1 MFSNNSK
8 ISIRQVYRLF
18 LFDFLGL
25 GSLAL
30 PTILSRIV
38 GSLGW
43 ICIIAGCLL
52 GLVFLALIAYAQ
64 SKNTDKCKKAKRV
77 IDIVVAVQSI
87 FACAFCTKVFVD
99 LVRYSLIPDEKYWLV
114 LVVILLVSL
123 YAIKGGLESRAR
135 VYEVLFWFVI
145 IPLVIMLA
153 GAVPN
158 MRWERLAPVET
169 GSAGSLS
176 QIAAVLKGSYIVFAT
191 FMSLIYV
198 LFLKESVEKTK
209 QKYFYRAVVKALV
222 QNGIILLAVYL
233 ILLGNFGA
241 KSLQSM
247 RFPVVTLM
255 STVQIKGSFFKR
267 TDALMMGVWFFTM
280 FAIVNI
286 NLFYACRLLYQ
297 GICQTDE
304 AGQKNTEE
312 NQTRKSEIDGSG
324 QNKVCIQNI
333 HELIGRIDKKQ
344 IVNICV
350 VLTVFVISLIFN
362 GQEEIMNKYLTAFLY
377 IIVPVLV
384 LIPVMLILVGCN
396 ANELE
401 NRCFPMLAAVDY
413 DEDEGKVEFFYTFP
427 KSGLNSDNAQE
438 TANVAIMPV
447 YDTDFGSARQTYE
460 NDLSLDADTN
470 HLKVIILGKNFLERD
485 DDYDLMIETL
495 RQEETFPRNTYVT
508 AVDDTD
514 YYFDLNDSMN
524 NDIGSY
530 IETLLEKK
538 QREEGLELVTIGD
551 LMDEDTDAK
560 ENVPVLNMGEIPGN
574 N

>member
-30 PTILSRIV
+30 PTILSRMV

-52 GLVFLALIAYAQ
+52 GLILLALIAYAQ
-64 SKNTDKCKKAKRV
+64 SKDTDKYKNVKRV
-77 IDIVVAVQSI
+77 INIITAIQGI

-114 LVVILLVSL
+114 LVVILAVSS

-135 VYEVLFWFVI
+135 VYEVLFWFII
-145 IPLVIMLA
+145 IPLVVMLA

-158 MRWERLAPVET
+158 MRLDRIWDVEI
-169 GSAGSLS
+169 GASDILS
-176 QIAAVLKGSYIVFAT
+176 QICAVMKGSYIVFAS
-191 FMSLIYV
+191 FMTLIYV
-198 LFLKESVEKTK
+198 LFLKESVEKTQ
-209 QKYFYRAVVKALV
+209 QKYFYGAAAKALI

-241 KSLQSM
+241 KSLQGM

-286 NLFYACRLLYQ
+286 NLFYACQLLYQ
-297 GICQTDE
+297 GIFQTDE
-304 AGQKNTEE
+304 VGHKENQNCKAEE
-312 NQTRKSEIDGSG
+312 NESLQNEIWT
-324 QNKVCIQNI
+324 QNPHWMAEK
-333 HELIGRIDKKQ
+333 IDKKR

-350 VLTVFVISLIFN
+350 MLTVFVISLIFN
-362 GQEEIMNKYLTAFLY
+362 GQEGIMNKYLTVFLHV
-377 IIVPVLV
+377 IVPVLV

-413 DEDEGKVEFFYTFP
+413 DEEAGMVEFFYTFP

-460 NDLSLDADTN
+460 NDLSLDADIN
-470 HLKVIILGKNFLERD
+470 HLKVIILGKSFLERE

-495 RQEETFPRNTYVT
+495 RQEETFPRNTYVA
-508 AVDDTD
+508 AVDDINH
-514 YYFDLNDSMN
+514 YFELNDSMN

-551 LMDEDTDAK
+551 LMDDDTDAK

>member
-30 PTILSRIV
+30 PTILSRMV
-38 GSLGW
+38 GPLGW
-43 ICIIAGCLL
+43 ICIIIGCLF
-52 GLVFLALIAYAQ
+52 GLIFLALIAYAQ
-64 SKNTDKCKKAKRV
+64 SKNTDKCITIKRV
-77 IDIVVAVQSI
+77 INIVVAVQSV

-114 LVVILLVSL
+114 LAVILAVSL

-158 MRWERLAPVET
+158 MRWERLAAAT
-169 GSAGSLS
+169 AGDGVSIS
-176 QIAAVLKGSYIVFAT
+176 RIVAVLKGSYIVFST
-191 FMSLIYV
+191 FMTLIYV

-209 QKYFYRAVVKALV
+209 QKYFYRAVAKALV

-241 KSLQSM
+241 ESLKSM

-286 NLFYACRLLYQ
+286 NLFYACRLLYE
-297 GICQTDE
+297 GICKPDE
-304 AGQKNTEE
+304 AGQKDTEK
-312 NQTRKSEIDGSG
+312 N
-324 QNKVCIQNI
+324 
-333 HELIGRIDKKQ
+333 Q

-350 VLTVFVISLIFN
+350 VLTVFVVSLIFN
-362 GQEEIMNKYLTAFLY
+362 GQEEIMNKYLTVFLHA
-377 IIVPVLV
+377 IVPALV
-384 LIPVMLILVGCN
+384 LIPVLLILVGCN

-413 DEDEGKVEFFYTFP
+413 DEEAGKVEFFYTFP

-470 HLKVIILGKNFLERD
+470 HLKVIIFGKSFLERE

-495 RQEETFPRNTYVT
+495 RQEETFPRNTYVA
-508 AVDDTD
+508 AVDDTNH
-514 YYFDLNDSMN
+514 YFELNDSMN

-538 QREEGLELVTIGD
+538 QREEGLEPVTIGD
-551 LMDEDTDAK
+551 LMDEDRDAK

>member
-30 PTILSRIV
+30 PTILSRMV
-38 GSLGW
+38 GRLGW
-43 ICIIAGCLL
+43 ICIIIGCLF
-52 GLVFLALIAYAQ
+52 GLIFLALIAYAQ
-64 SKNTDKCKKAKRV
+64 SKNTDNCIKLKRV
-77 IDIVVAVQSI
+77 INIVVAVQSV

-114 LVVILLVSL
+114 LAVILAVSL

-158 MRWERLAPVET
+158 MRWERLAFVET
-169 GSAGSLS
+169 GAVGSIS
-176 QIAAVLKGSYIVFAT
+176 QIVAVLKGSYIVFST
-191 FMSLIYV
+191 LMTLIYV

-209 QKYFYRAVVKALV
+209 QKYFYRAVAKALV

-241 KSLQSM
+241 ESLQSM

-286 NLFYACRLLYQ
+286 NLFYACRLMYQ
-297 GICQTDE
+297 GIL
-304 AGQKNTEE
+304 GKIN
-312 NQTRKSEIDGSG
+312 
-324 QNKVCIQNI
+324 
-333 HELIGRIDKKQ
+333 KKQ
-344 IVNICV
+344 IVNMCV
-350 VLTVFVISLIFN
+350 VLAVFAISLIFN
-362 GQEEIMNKYLTAFLY
+362 GQEEIMNKYLTVFLHV
-377 IIVPVLV
+377 IVPVLV
-384 LIPVMLILVGCN
+384 LIPVTLILVGCN

-413 DEDEGKVEFFYTFP
+413 DEEAGKVEFFYTFP

-470 HLKVIILGKNFLERD
+470 HLKVIILGKSFLERE

-495 RQEETFPRNTYVT
+495 RQEETFPRNTYVV
-508 AVDDTD
+508 AVDDTNH
-514 YYFDLNDSMN
+514 YFELNDSMN

-538 QREEGLELVTIGD
+538 QREEGLEPVTIGD

>member
-30 PTILSRIV
+30 PTILSRMV

-52 GLVFLALIAYAQ
+52 GLILLALIAYAQ
-64 SKNTDKCKKAKRV
+64 SKDTEKYKNVKRV
-77 IDIVVAVQSI
+77 INIITAIQGI

-114 LVVILLVSL
+114 LVVILAVSS

-145 IPLVIMLA
+145 IPLVVMLA

-158 MRWERLAPVET
+158 MRLDRIWDVEI
-169 GSAGSLS
+169 GASDILS
-176 QIAAVLKGSYIVFAT
+176 QICAVMKGSYIVFAS
-191 FMSLIYV
+191 FMTLIYV
-198 LFLKESVEKTK
+198 LFLKESVEKTQ
-209 QKYFYRAVVKALV
+209 QKYFYGAAAKALI

-241 KSLQSM
+241 KSLQGM

-286 NLFYACRLLYQ
+286 NLFYACQLLYQ
-297 GICQTDE
+297 GIFQTDE
-304 AGQKNTEE
+304 VGHKENQNCKAEE
-312 NQTRKSEIDGSG
+312 NESLQNEIWTRNPHWMVEK
-324 QNKVCIQNI
+324 
-333 HELIGRIDKKQ
+333 IDKKR

-350 VLTVFVISLIFN
+350 MLTVFVISLIFN
-362 GQEEIMNKYLTAFLY
+362 GQEEIMNKYLTVFLHV
-377 IIVPVLV
+377 IVPVLV

-413 DEDEGKVEFFYTFP
+413 DEEAGRVEFFYTFP

-438 TANVAIMPV
+438 IANVAIMPV

-460 NDLSLDADTN
+460 NDLSLDADIN
-470 HLKVIILGKNFLERD
+470 HLKVIILGKSFLERE

-495 RQEETFPRNTYVT
+495 RQEETFPRNTYVA
-508 AVDDTD
+508 AVDDINH
-514 YYFDLNDSMN
+514 YFELNDSMN

-551 LMDEDTDAK
+551 LMDDDTDAK

>member
-30 PTILSRIV
+30 PTILSRMV

-43 ICIIAGCLL
+43 ICIITGCLL
-52 GLVFLALIAYAQ
+52 GLILLALIAYAQ
-64 SKNTDKCKKAKRV
+64 SKDTDKYKNVKRV
-77 IDIVVAVQSI
+77 INIITAIQGI

-114 LVVILLVSL
+114 LVVILAVSS

-145 IPLVIMLA
+145 IPLVVMLA

-158 MRWERLAPVET
+158 MRLDRIWDVEI
-169 GSAGSLS
+169 GASDILS
-176 QIAAVLKGSYIVFAT
+176 QICAVMKGSYIVFAS
-191 FMSLIYV
+191 FMTLIYV
-198 LFLKESVEKTK
+198 LFLKESVEKTQ
-209 QKYFYRAVVKALV
+209 QKYFYGAAAKALI

-247 RFPVVTLM
+247 RFSVVTLM

-286 NLFYACRLLYQ
+286 NLFYACQLLYQ
-297 GICQTDE
+297 GIFQTDE
-304 AGQKNTEE
+304 VGHKENQNCKAEE
-312 NQTRKSEIDGSG
+312 NESLQNEIWT
-324 QNKVCIQNI
+324 QNPHWMAEK
-333 HELIGRIDKKQ
+333 IDKKR

-350 VLTVFVISLIFN
+350 MLTVFVISLIFN
-362 GQEEIMNKYLTAFLY
+362 GQEEIMNKYLTVFLHV
-377 IIVPVLV
+377 IVPVLV

-413 DEDEGKVEFFYTFP
+413 DEEAGMVEFFYTFP

-460 NDLSLDADTN
+460 NDLSLDADIN
-470 HLKVIILGKNFLERD
+470 HLKVIILGKSFLERE

-495 RQEETFPRNTYVT
+495 RQEETFPRNTYVA
-508 AVDDTD
+508 AVDDVNH
-514 YYFDLNDSMN
+514 YFELNDSMN

-551 LMDEDTDAK
+551 LMDEDRDAK

>member
-30 PTILSRIV
+30 PTILSKMV

-52 GLVFLALIAYAQ
+52 GLILLALIAYAQ
-64 SKNTDKCKKAKRV
+64 SKDTDKYKNVKRV
-77 IDIVVAVQSI
+77 INIITAIQGI

-114 LVVILLVSL
+114 LVVILAVSS

-145 IPLVIMLA
+145 IPLVVMLA

-158 MRWERLAPVET
+158 MRLDRIWDVEI
-169 GSAGSLS
+169 GASDILS
-176 QIAAVLKGSYIVFAT
+176 QICVVMKGSYIVFAS
-191 FMSLIYV
+191 FMTLIYV
-198 LFLKESVEKTK
+198 LFLKESVEKTQ
-209 QKYFYRAVVKALV
+209 QKYFYGAAAKALI

-241 KSLQSM
+241 KSLQGM

-286 NLFYACRLLYQ
+286 NLFYACQLLYQ
-297 GICQTDE
+297 GIFQTDE
-304 AGQKNTEE
+304 VGHKENQNCKAEE
-312 NQTRKSEIDGSG
+312 NESLQNEIWTRNPHWMAEK
-324 QNKVCIQNI
+324 
-333 HELIGRIDKKQ
+333 IDKKR
-344 IVNICV
+344 IINICV
-350 VLTVFVISLIFN
+350 VLAVFTISLIFN
-362 GQEEIMNKYLTAFLY
+362 GQEEIMNKYLTVFLHV
-377 IIVPVLV
+377 IVPVLV

-413 DEDEGKVEFFYTFP
+413 DEEAGMVEFFYTFP

-460 NDLSLDADTN
+460 NDLSLDADIN
-470 HLKVIILGKNFLERD
+470 HLKVIILGKSFLERE

-495 RQEETFPRNTYVT
+495 RQEETFPRNTYVA
-508 AVDDTD
+508 AVDDVNH
-514 YYFDLNDSMN
+514 YFELNDSMN

-551 LMDEDTDAK
+551 LMDDDTDAK
-560 ENVPVLNMGEIPGN
+560 ENVPVLNMGEIPGDN
-574 N
+574 

>member
-30 PTILSRIV
+30 PTILSRMV

-52 GLVFLALIAYAQ
+52 GLILLALIAYAQ
-64 SKNTDKCKKAKRV
+64 SKDTDKYKNVKRV
-77 IDIVVAVQSI
+77 INIITAIQGI

-114 LVVILLVSL
+114 LVVILAVSS

-145 IPLVIMLA
+145 IPLVVMLA

-158 MRWERLAPVET
+158 MRLDRIWDVEI
-169 GSAGSLS
+169 GASDILS
-176 QIAAVLKGSYIVFAT
+176 QICAVMKGSYIVFAS
-191 FMSLIYV
+191 FMTLIYV
-198 LFLKESVEKTK
+198 LFLKESVEKTQ
-209 QKYFYRAVVKALV
+209 QKYFYGAAAKALI

-241 KSLQSM
+241 KSLQGM

-280 FAIVNI
+280 FALVNI

-297 GICQTDE
+297 GIFQTDE
-304 AGQKNTEE
+304 VGHKENQNCKAEE
-312 NQTRKSEIDGSG
+312 NESFQNEIWT
-324 QNKVCIQNI
+324 QNPHWMAEK
-333 HELIGRIDKKQ
+333 IDKKR

-350 VLTVFVISLIFN
+350 MLTVFVISLIFN
-362 GQEEIMNKYLTAFLY
+362 GQEGIMNKYLTVFLHV
-377 IIVPVLV
+377 IVPVLV

-413 DEDEGKVEFFYTFP
+413 DEEAGRVEFFYTFP

-460 NDLSLDADTN
+460 NDLSLDADIN
-470 HLKVIILGKNFLERD
+470 HLKVIILGKGFLERE

-495 RQEETFPRNTYVT
+495 RQEETFPRNTYVA
-508 AVDDTD
+508 AVDDINH
-514 YYFDLNDSMN
+514 YFELNDSMN

-551 LMDEDTDAK
+551 LMDEDRDAK
-560 ENVPVLNMGEIPGN
+560 ENVPVLNMGEIPGDN
-574 N
+574 

>member
-30 PTILSRIV
+30 PTILSRMV

-52 GLVFLALIAYAQ
+52 GLILLALIAYAQ
-64 SKNTDKCKKAKRV
+64 SKDTDKYKNVKRV
-77 IDIVVAVQSI
+77 INIITAIQGI

-114 LVVILLVSL
+114 LVVILAVSS
-123 YAIKGGLESRAR
+123 YAIKGGQESRAR

-145 IPLVIMLA
+145 IPLVVMLA

-158 MRWERLAPVET
+158 MRLDRIWDVEI
-169 GSAGSLS
+169 GASDILS
-176 QIAAVLKGSYIVFAT
+176 QICAVMKGSYIVFAS
-191 FMSLIYV
+191 FMTLIYV
-198 LFLKESVEKTK
+198 LFLKESVEKTQ
-209 QKYFYRAVVKALV
+209 QKYFYGAAAKALI

-241 KSLQSM
+241 KSLQGM

-286 NLFYACRLLYQ
+286 NLFYACRLLHQ
-297 GICQTDE
+297 GIFQTDE
-304 AGQKNTEE
+304 VGHKENQNCKAEE
-312 NQTRKSEIDGSG
+312 NESLQNEIWT
-324 QNKVCIQNI
+324 QNPHWMAEK
-333 HELIGRIDKKQ
+333 IDKKR

-350 VLTVFVISLIFN
+350 MLTVFVISLIFN
-362 GQEEIMNKYLTAFLY
+362 GQEGIMNKYLTVFLHV
-377 IIVPVLV
+377 IVPVLV

-413 DEDEGKVEFFYTFP
+413 DEEAGMVEFFYTFP

-460 NDLSLDADTN
+460 NDLSLDADIN
-470 HLKVIILGKNFLERD
+470 HLKVIILGKSFLERE

-495 RQEETFPRNTYVT
+495 RQEETFPRNTYVA
-508 AVDDTD
+508 AVDDVNH
-514 YYFDLNDSMN
+514 YYELNDSMN

-551 LMDEDTDAK
+551 LMDDDTDAK
-560 ENVPVLNMGEIPGN
+560 ENVPVLNMGEIPGDN
-574 N
+574 

>member
-30 PTILSRIV
+30 PTILSRMV

-52 GLVFLALIAYAQ
+52 GLILLALIAYAQ
-64 SKNTDKCKKAKRV
+64 SKDTDKYKNVKRV
-77 IDIVVAVQSI
+77 INIITAIQGI

-114 LVVILLVSL
+114 LVVILAVSS

-145 IPLVIMLA
+145 IPLVVMLA

-158 MRWERLAPVET
+158 MRLDRIWDVEIVA
-169 GSAGSLS
+169 SDILS
-176 QIAAVLKGSYIVFAT
+176 QICAVMKGSYIVFAS
-191 FMSLIYV
+191 FMTLIYV
-198 LFLKESVEKTK
+198 LFLKESVEKTQ
-209 QKYFYRAVVKALV
+209 QKYFYGATAKALI

-241 KSLQSM
+241 KSLQGM

-286 NLFYACRLLYQ
+286 NLFYACQLLYQ
-297 GICQTDE
+297 GIFQTDE
-304 AGQKNTEE
+304 VGHKENQNCKAEE
-312 NQTRKSEIDGSG
+312 NESLQNEIWT
-324 QNKVCIQNI
+324 QNPHWMAEK
-333 HELIGRIDKKQ
+333 IDKKR

-350 VLTVFVISLIFN
+350 VLAVFAISLIFN
-362 GQEEIMNKYLTAFLY
+362 GQEGIMNKYLTVFLHV
-377 IIVPVLV
+377 IVPVLV

-413 DEDEGKVEFFYTFP
+413 DEEAGRVEFFYTFP

-460 NDLSLDADTN
+460 NDLSLDADIN
-470 HLKVIILGKNFLERD
+470 HLKVIILGKSFLERE

-495 RQEETFPRNTYVT
+495 RQEETFPRNTYVA
-508 AVDDTD
+508 AVDDVNH
-514 YYFDLNDSMN
+514 YFELNDSMN

-551 LMDEDTDAK
+551 LMDDDTDAK

>member
-30 PTILSRIV
+30 PTILSRMV
-38 GSLGW
+38 GSQGW

-52 GLVFLALIAYAQ
+52 GLAFLALIAYAQ
-64 SKNTDKCKKAKRV
+64 SKNTDKCQKVKRV
-77 IDIVVAVQSI
+77 INIVVAVQGI
-87 FACAFCTKVFVD
+87 LACAFCTKVFVD

-114 LVVILLVSL
+114 LVVILVISL

-145 IPLVIMLA
+145 IPLVVMLA

-158 MRWERLAPVET
+158 MRWERLALAEAGT
-169 GSAGSLS
+169 AGSLS
-176 QIAAVLKGSYIVFAT
+176 QIVAVLKGSYIVFST
-191 FMSLIYV
+191 FMTLIYV
-198 LFLKESVEKTK
+198 LFLKGSVEKSR
-209 QKYFYRAVVKALV
+209 QKYFYRAVAKALI

-241 KSLQSM
+241 KSLQGM

-280 FAIVNI
+280 FALVNI
-286 NLFYACRLLYQ
+286 NLFYASRLLYQ
-297 GICQTDE
+297 GIC
-304 AGQKNTEE
+304 K
-312 NQTRKSEIDGSG
+312 G
-324 QNKVCIQNI
+324 QNKACIQNI
-333 HELIGRIDKKQ
+333 HELIGKIDKKQ

-350 VLTVFVISLIFN
+350 VLAVFAISLIFN
-362 GQEEIMNKYLTAFLY
+362 GQEEIMNKYLSIFLHL
-377 IIVPVLV
+377 IVPVLV

-470 HLKVIILGKNFLERD
+470 HLKVIILGQSFLERE

-495 RQEETFPRNTYVT
+495 RQEETFPRNTYVV

-514 YYFDLNDSMN
+514 YYFELNDSMN

>member
-30 PTILSRIV
+30 PTILSRMV

-52 GLVFLALIAYAQ
+52 GLILLALIAYAQ
-64 SKNTDKCKKAKRV
+64 SKDTDKYKNVKRV
-77 IDIVVAVQSI
+77 INIITAIQGI

-114 LVVILLVSL
+114 LVVILAVSS

-145 IPLVIMLA
+145 IPLVVMLA

-158 MRWERLAPVET
+158 MRLDRIWDVEI
-169 GSAGSLS
+169 GASDILS
-176 QIAAVLKGSYIVFAT
+176 QICAVMKGSYIVFAS
-191 FMSLIYV
+191 FMTLIYV
-198 LFLKESVEKTK
+198 LFLKESVEKTQ
-209 QKYFYRAVVKALV
+209 QKYFYGAAAKALI

-241 KSLQSM
+241 KSLQGM

-286 NLFYACRLLYQ
+286 NLFYACRLLHQ
-297 GICQTDE
+297 GIFQTDE
-304 AGQKNTEE
+304 VGHKENQNCKAEE
-312 NQTRKSEIDGSG
+312 NESLQNEIWT
-324 QNKVCIQNI
+324 QNPHWMAEK
-333 HELIGRIDKKQ
+333 IDKKR

-350 VLTVFVISLIFN
+350 MLTVFVISLIFN
-362 GQEEIMNKYLTAFLY
+362 GQEGIMNKYLTVFLHV
-377 IIVPVLV
+377 IVPVLV
-384 LIPVMLILVGCN
+384 IIPVMLILVGCN

-413 DEDEGKVEFFYTFP
+413 DEEAGMVEFFYTFP

-447 YDTDFGSARQTYE
+447 YDTDFGSARQTYG
-460 NDLSLDADTN
+460 NDLSLDADIN
-470 HLKVIILGKNFLERD
+470 HLKVIILGKSFLERE

-495 RQEETFPRNTYVT
+495 RQEETFPRNTYVA
-508 AVDDTD
+508 AVDDVNH
-514 YYFDLNDSMN
+514 YFELNDSMN

-551 LMDEDTDAK
+551 LMDDDTDAK
-560 ENVPVLNMGEIPGN
+560 ENVPVLNMGEIPGDN
-574 N
+574 

>member
-1 MFSNNSK
+1 MFSNNGK
-8 ISIRQVYRLF
+8 ISIRQLYRLF

-30 PTILSRIV
+30 PTILSRMV

-43 ICIIAGCLL
+43 VCIAAGCLF
-52 GLVFLALIAYAQ
+52 GLIFLALIEYAQ
-64 SKNTDKCKKAKRV
+64 LKNTDKCKTLKRG
-77 IDIVVAVQSI
+77 INIVTAVQSV

-114 LVVILLVSL
+114 LVVILAVSL

-135 VYEVLFWFVI
+135 VYEVLFWLVI
-145 IPLVIMLA
+145 IPLLIMLA

-158 MRWERLAPVET
+158 MKWERIVVAEAYDGVSISRIPD
-169 GSAGSLS
+169 
-176 QIAAVLKGSYIVFAT
+176 ILKGSYIVFST
-191 FMSLIYV
+191 FMTLIYV
-198 LFLKESVEKTK
+198 LFLKENVEKSRK
-209 QKYFYRAVVKALV
+209 KYFYRAVAKALV

-241 KSLQSM
+241 KSLQGM
-247 RFPVVTLM
+247 RFPVITLM
-255 STVQIKGSFFKR
+255 STVQIKGTFFKR

-286 NLFYACRLLYQ
+286 NLFYACRLMYQ
-297 GICQTDE
+297 GICRTDE
-304 AGQKNTEE
+304 VKRKV
-312 NQTRKSEIDGSG
+312 NQSSEYRADGSG
-324 QNKVCIQNI
+324 QDKTCIQKTRGI
-333 HELIGRIDKKQ
+333 IRRINKKQ
-344 IVNICV
+344 IINICV
-350 VLTVFVISLIFN
+350 VLAVFAISLIFN
-362 GQEEIMNKYLTAFLY
+362 GQEEIMNKYLTVFLHV
-377 IIVPVLV
+377 IVPVLV

-413 DEDEGKVEFFYTFP
+413 DEEAGMVEFFYTFP

-460 NDLSLDADTN
+460 NDLSLDADIN
-470 HLKVIILGKNFLERD
+470 HLKVIILGKSFLERE

-495 RQEETFPRNTYVT
+495 RQEETFPRNTYVA
-508 AVDDTD
+508 AVDDINH
-514 YYFDLNDSMN
+514 YFELNDSMN

-551 LMDEDTDAK
+551 LMDDDTDAK
-560 ENVPVLNMGEIPGN
+560 ENVPVLNMGEIPGDN
-574 N
+574 

>member
-30 PTILSRIV
+30 PTILSRMV

-52 GLVFLALIAYAQ
+52 GLILLALIAYAQ
-64 SKNTDKCKKAKRV
+64 SKDTDKYKNVKRV
-77 IDIVVAVQSI
+77 INIITAIQGI

-114 LVVILLVSL
+114 LVVILAVSS

-145 IPLVIMLA
+145 IPLVVMLA

-158 MRWERLAPVET
+158 MRLDRIWDVEI
-169 GSAGSLS
+169 GASDILS
-176 QIAAVLKGSYIVFAT
+176 QICAVMKGSYIVFAS
-191 FMSLIYV
+191 FMTLIYV
-198 LFLKESVEKTK
+198 LFLKESVEKTQ
-209 QKYFYRAVVKALV
+209 QKYFYGAAAKALI

-241 KSLQSM
+241 KSLQGM

-286 NLFYACRLLYQ
+286 NLFYACQLLYQ
-297 GICQTDE
+297 GIFQTDE
-304 AGQKNTEE
+304 VGHKENQNCKAEE
-312 NQTRKSEIDGSG
+312 NESLQNEIWT
-324 QNKVCIQNI
+324 QNPHWMAEK
-333 HELIGRIDKKQ
+333 IDKKR
-344 IVNICV
+344 IINICV
-350 VLTVFVISLIFN
+350 VLAVFTISLIFN
-362 GQEEIMNKYLTAFLY
+362 GQEEIMNKYLTVFLHV
-377 IIVPVLV
+377 IVPVLV

-413 DEDEGKVEFFYTFP
+413 DEEAGRVEFFYTFP

-460 NDLSLDADTN
+460 DDLSLDADIN
-470 HLKVIILGKNFLERD
+470 HLKVIILGKSFLERE

-495 RQEETFPRNTYVT
+495 RQEETFPRNTYVA
-508 AVDDTD
+508 AVDDINR
-514 YYFDLNDSMN
+514 YFELNDSMN

-538 QREEGLELVTIGD
+538 QREEGLELVTVGD
-551 LMDEDTDAK
+551 LMDDDTDAK
-560 ENVPVLNMGEIPGN
+560 ENVPVLNMGEIPGDN
-574 N
+574 

>member
-30 PTILSRIV
+30 PTILSRMV

-52 GLVFLALIAYAQ
+52 GLILLALIAYAQ
-64 SKNTDKCKKAKRV
+64 SKDTDKYKNVKRV
-77 IDIVVAVQSI
+77 INIITAIQGI

-114 LVVILLVSL
+114 LVVILAVSS

-145 IPLVIMLA
+145 IPLVVMLA

-158 MRWERLAPVET
+158 MRLDRIWDVEIVA
-169 GSAGSLS
+169 SDILS
-176 QIAAVLKGSYIVFAT
+176 QICAVMKGSYIVFAS
-191 FMSLIYV
+191 FMTLIYV
-198 LFLKESVEKTK
+198 LFLKESVEKTQ
-209 QKYFYRAVVKALV
+209 QKYFYGATAKALI

-241 KSLQSM
+241 KSLQGM

-286 NLFYACRLLYQ
+286 NLFYACQLLYQ
-297 GICQTDE
+297 GIFQTDE
-304 AGQKNTEE
+304 VGHKENQNCKAEE
-312 NQTRKSEIDGSG
+312 NESLQNEIWT
-324 QNKVCIQNI
+324 QNPHWMAEK
-333 HELIGRIDKKQ
+333 IDKKR

-350 VLTVFVISLIFN
+350 MLTVFVISLIFN
-362 GQEEIMNKYLTAFLY
+362 GQEEIMNKYLTVFLHV
-377 IIVPVLV
+377 IVPVLV

-413 DEDEGKVEFFYTFP
+413 DEEAGRVEFFYTFP

-460 NDLSLDADTN
+460 NDLSLDADIN
-470 HLKVIILGKNFLERD
+470 HLKVIILGKSFLERE

-495 RQEETFPRNTYVT
+495 RQEETFPRNTYVA
-508 AVDDTD
+508 AVDDVNH
-514 YYFDLNDSMN
+514 YFELNDSMN

-551 LMDEDTDAK
+551 LMDDDTDAK

>member
-30 PTILSRIV
+30 PTILSRMV

-64 SKNTDKCKKAKRV
+64 SKNTDKCKNAKRV
-77 IDIVVAVQSI
+77 INIVVAVQSV
-87 FACAFCTKVFVD
+87 FACAFCSKVFVD

-114 LVVILLVSL
+114 LVVILAVSL

-158 MRWERLAPVET
+158 MRWERLALVET
-169 GSAGSLS
+169 GKADSIS

-191 FMSLIYV
+191 FMTLIYV

-209 QKYFYRAVVKALV
+209 QKYFYRAVAKALV

-297 GICQTDE
+297 GICKPDE
-304 AGQKNTEE
+304 LKHQV
-312 NQTRKSEIDGSG
+312 NQSSEYELDRST
-324 QNKVCIQNI
+324 QNETWLQNPHGI
-333 HELIGRIDKKQ
+333 IGKINKKQ

-350 VLTVFVISLIFN
+350 VFAVFAISLIFN
-362 GQEEIMNKYLTAFLY
+362 GQEEIMNKYLTVFLHV
-377 IIVPVLV
+377 IVPVLV
-384 LIPVMLILVGCN
+384 LIPIMLILVGCN

-413 DEDEGKVEFFYTFP
+413 DIDAGKVEFFYTFP

-438 TANVAIMPV
+438 TANVAIMPA

-470 HLKVIILGKNFLERD
+470 HLKVIILGKSFLKRD
-485 DDYDLMIETL
+485 DDYELMIETL
-495 RQEETFPRNTYVT
+495 KQEETFPRNTYVV
-508 AVDDTD
+508 AVDDTNH
-514 YYFDLNDSMN
+514 YFELNDSMN

-560 ENVPVLNMGEIPGN
+560 ENVPVLNIGEIPGN

>member
-30 PTILSRIV
+30 PTILSRMV

-52 GLVFLALIAYAQ
+52 GLILLALIAYAQ
-64 SKNTDKCKKAKRV
+64 SKDTDKYKNVKRV
-77 IDIVVAVQSI
+77 INIITAIQGI

-114 LVVILLVSL
+114 LVVILAVSS

-145 IPLVIMLA
+145 IPLVVMLA

-158 MRWERLAPVET
+158 MRLDRIWDVEI
-169 GSAGSLS
+169 GASDILS
-176 QIAAVLKGSYIVFAT
+176 QICAVMKGSYIVFAS
-191 FMSLIYV
+191 FMTLIYV
-198 LFLKESVEKTK
+198 LFLKESVEKTQ
-209 QKYFYRAVVKALV
+209 QKYFYGAAAKALI

-241 KSLQSM
+241 KSLQGM

-286 NLFYACRLLYQ
+286 NLFYACQLLYQ
-297 GICQTDE
+297 GIFQTDE
-304 AGQKNTEE
+304 VGHKENQNCKAEE
-312 NQTRKSEIDGSG
+312 NESLQNEIWT
-324 QNKVCIQNI
+324 QNPHWMVEK
-333 HELIGRIDKKQ
+333 IDKKR

-350 VLTVFVISLIFN
+350 MLTVFVISLIFN
-362 GQEEIMNKYLTAFLY
+362 GQEEIMNKYLTVFLHV
-377 IIVPVLV
+377 IVPVLV

-413 DEDEGKVEFFYTFP
+413 DEEAGRVEFFYTFP

-470 HLKVIILGKNFLERD
+470 HLKVIILGKRFLARE
-485 DDYDLMIETL
+485 DDYDLMIETF
-495 RQEETFPRNTYVT
+495 RQEETFPRNTYVA

-514 YYFDLNDSMN
+514 YYFELNDSMN

-551 LMDEDTDAK
+551 LMDEDRDAK

>member
-30 PTILSRIV
+30 PTILSRMV

-52 GLVFLALIAYAQ
+52 GLILLALIAYAQ
-64 SKNTDKCKKAKRV
+64 SKDTDKYKNVKRV
-77 IDIVVAVQSI
+77 INIITAIQGI

-114 LVVILLVSL
+114 LVVILAVSS

-145 IPLVIMLA
+145 IPLVVMLA

-158 MRWERLAPVET
+158 MRLDRIWDVEI
-169 GSAGSLS
+169 GASDILS
-176 QIAAVLKGSYIVFAT
+176 QICAVMKGSYIVFAS
-191 FMSLIYV
+191 FMTLIYV
-198 LFLKESVEKTK
+198 LFLKESVEKTQ
-209 QKYFYRAVVKALV
+209 QKYFYGAAAKALI

-241 KSLQSM
+241 KSLQDM

-297 GICQTDE
+297 GIFQTDE
-304 AGQKNTEE
+304 VGHKENQNCKAEE
-312 NQTRKSEIDGSG
+312 NESLQNEIWT
-324 QNKVCIQNI
+324 QNPHWMAEK
-333 HELIGRIDKKQ
+333 IDKKR

-350 VLTVFVISLIFN
+350 MLTVFVISLIFN
-362 GQEEIMNKYLTAFLY
+362 GQEGIMNKYLTVFLHV
-377 IIVPVLV
+377 IVPVLV

-413 DEDEGKVEFFYTFP
+413 DEEAGRVEFFYTFP

-470 HLKVIILGKNFLERD
+470 HLKVIILGKRFLARE
-485 DDYDLMIETL
+485 DDYDLMIETF
-495 RQEETFPRNTYVT
+495 RQEETFPRNTYVA

-514 YYFDLNDSMN
+514 YYFELNDSMN

-538 QREEGLELVTIGD
+538 QREEELELVTIGD
-551 LMDEDTDAK
+551 LMDEDRDAK

>member
-30 PTILSRIV
+30 PTILSRMV

-52 GLVFLALIAYAQ
+52 GLILLALIAYAQ
-64 SKNTDKCKKAKRV
+64 SKDTDKYKNVKRV
-77 IDIVVAVQSI
+77 INIITAIQGI

-114 LVVILLVSL
+114 LVVILAVSS

-145 IPLVIMLA
+145 IPLVVMLA

-158 MRWERLAPVET
+158 MRLDRIWDVEI
-169 GSAGSLS
+169 GASDILS
-176 QIAAVLKGSYIVFAT
+176 QICAVMKGSYIVFAS
-191 FMSLIYV
+191 FMTLIYV
-198 LFLKESVEKTK
+198 LFLKESVEKTQ
-209 QKYFYRAVVKALV
+209 QKYFYGAAAKALI

-241 KSLQSM
+241 KSLQGM

-267 TDALMMGVWFFTM
+267 TDARMMGVWFFTM

-286 NLFYACRLLYQ
+286 NLFYACQLLYQ
-297 GICQTDE
+297 GIFQTDE
-304 AGQKNTEE
+304 VGHKENQNCKAEE
-312 NQTRKSEIDGSG
+312 NESLQNEIWT
-324 QNKVCIQNI
+324 QNPHWMAEK
-333 HELIGRIDKKQ
+333 IDKKR

-350 VLTVFVISLIFN
+350 MLTVFVISLIFN
-362 GQEEIMNKYLTAFLY
+362 GQEEIMNKYLTVFLHV
-377 IIVPVLV
+377 IVPVLV

-413 DEDEGKVEFFYTFP
+413 DGEAGMVEFFYTFP

-460 NDLSLDADTN
+460 NDLSLDADIN
-470 HLKVIILGKNFLERD
+470 HLKVIILGKSFLERE

-495 RQEETFPRNTYVT
+495 RQEETFPRNTYVA
-508 AVDDTD
+508 AVDDVNH
-514 YYFDLNDSMN
+514 YFELNDSMN

-551 LMDEDTDAK
+551 LMDDDTDAK
-560 ENVPVLNMGEIPGN
+560 ENVPVLNMGEIPGDN
-574 N
+574 

>member
-30 PTILSRIV
+30 PTILSRMV

-52 GLVFLALIAYAQ
+52 GLILLALIAYAQ
-64 SKNTDKCKKAKRV
+64 SKDTDKYKNVKRV
-77 IDIVVAVQSI
+77 INIITAIQGI

-114 LVVILLVSL
+114 LVVILAVSS

-145 IPLVIMLA
+145 IPLVVMLA

-158 MRWERLAPVET
+158 MRLDRIWDVEIVA
-169 GSAGSLS
+169 SDILS
-176 QIAAVLKGSYIVFAT
+176 QICAVMKGSYIVFAS
-191 FMSLIYV
+191 FMTLIYV
-198 LFLKESVEKTK
+198 LFLKESVEKTQ
-209 QKYFYRAVVKALV
+209 QKYFYGATAKALI

-241 KSLQSM
+241 KSLQGM

-286 NLFYACRLLYQ
+286 NLFYACQLLYQ
-297 GICQTDE
+297 GIFQTDE
-304 AGQKNTEE
+304 VGHKENQNCKAEE
-312 NQTRKSEIDGSG
+312 NESLQNEIWT
-324 QNKVCIQNI
+324 QNPHWMAEK
-333 HELIGRIDKKQ
+333 IDKKR

-350 VLTVFVISLIFN
+350 MLTVFVISLIFN
-362 GQEEIMNKYLTAFLY
+362 GQEEIMNKYLTVFLHV
-377 IIVPVLV
+377 IVPVLV

-413 DEDEGKVEFFYTFP
+413 DEEAGRVEFFYTFP

-460 NDLSLDADTN
+460 NDLSLDADIN
-470 HLKVIILGKNFLERD
+470 HLKVIILGKSFLERE

-495 RQEETFPRNTYVT
+495 RQEETFPRNTYVA
-508 AVDDTD
+508 AVDDVN
-514 YYFDLNDSMN
+514 YYFELNDSMN

-551 LMDEDTDAK
+551 LMDDDTDAK

>member
-30 PTILSRIV
+30 PTILSRMV

-52 GLVFLALIAYAQ
+52 GLILLALIAYAQ
-64 SKNTDKCKKAKRV
+64 SKDTDKYKNVKRV
-77 IDIVVAVQSI
+77 INIITAIQGI

-114 LVVILLVSL
+114 LVVILAVSS

-145 IPLVIMLA
+145 IPLVVMLA

-158 MRWERLAPVET
+158 MRLDRIWDVEI
-169 GSAGSLS
+169 GASDILS
-176 QIAAVLKGSYIVFAT
+176 QICAVMKGSYIVFAS
-191 FMSLIYV
+191 FMTLIYV
-198 LFLKESVEKTK
+198 LFLKESVEKTQ
-209 QKYFYRAVVKALV
+209 QKYFYGAAAKALI

-241 KSLQSM
+241 KSLQGM

-286 NLFYACRLLYQ
+286 NLFYACQLLYQ
-297 GICQTDE
+297 GIFQTDE
-304 AGQKNTEE
+304 VGHKENQNCKAEE
-312 NQTRKSEIDGSG
+312 NESLQNEIWT
-324 QNKVCIQNI
+324 QNPHWMVEK
-333 HELIGRIDKKQ
+333 IDKKR

-350 VLTVFVISLIFN
+350 MLTVFVISLIFN
-362 GQEEIMNKYLTAFLY
+362 GQEEIMNKYLTVFLHV
-377 IIVPVLV
+377 IVPVLV

-413 DEDEGKVEFFYTFP
+413 DEEAGRVEFFYTFP

-460 NDLSLDADTN
+460 NDLSLDADIN
-470 HLKVIILGKNFLERD
+470 HLKVIILGKSFLERE

-495 RQEETFPRNTYVT
+495 RQEETFPRNTYVA
-508 AVDDTD
+508 AVDDINR
-514 YYFDLNDSMN
+514 YFELNDSMN

-551 LMDEDTDAK
+551 LMDDDTDAK
-560 ENVPVLNMGEIPGN
+560 ENVPVLNMGEIPGDN
-574 N
+574 

>member
-30 PTILSRIV
+30 PTILSRMV

-52 GLVFLALIAYAQ
+52 GLILLALIAYAQ
-64 SKNTDKCKKAKRV
+64 SKDTDKYKNVKRV
-77 IDIVVAVQSI
+77 INIITAIQGI

-114 LVVILLVSL
+114 LVVILAVSS

-145 IPLVIMLA
+145 IPLVVMLA

-158 MRWERLAPVET
+158 MRLDRIWDVEI
-169 GSAGSLS
+169 GASDILS
-176 QIAAVLKGSYIVFAT
+176 QICAVMKGSYIVFAS
-191 FMSLIYV
+191 FMTLIYV
-198 LFLKESVEKTK
+198 LFLKESVEKTQ
-209 QKYFYRAVVKALV
+209 QKYFYGATAKALI

-241 KSLQSM
+241 KSLQGM

-286 NLFYACRLLYQ
+286 NLFYACQLLHQ
-297 GICQTDE
+297 GIFQTDE
-304 AGQKNTEE
+304 VGHKENQNCKAEE
-312 NQTRKSEIDGSG
+312 NEIWT
-324 QNKVCIQNI
+324 QNPHWMAEK
-333 HELIGRIDKKQ
+333 IDKKR
-344 IVNICV
+344 IINICV
-350 VLTVFVISLIFN
+350 MLTVFVISLIFN
-362 GQEEIMNKYLTAFLY
+362 GQEEIMNKYLTVFLHV
-377 IIVPVLV
+377 IVPVLV

-413 DEDEGKVEFFYTFP
+413 DEEAGRVEFFYTFP

-460 NDLSLDADTN
+460 NDLSLDADIN
-470 HLKVIILGKNFLERD
+470 HLKVIILGKSFLERE

-495 RQEETFPRNTYVT
+495 KQEETFPRNTYVA
-508 AVDDTD
+508 AVDDINH
-514 YYFDLNDSMN
+514 YFELNDSMN

-551 LMDEDTDAK
+551 LMDDDTDAK

>member
-30 PTILSRIV
+30 PTILSRMV

-52 GLVFLALIAYAQ
+52 GLILLALIAYAQ
-64 SKNTDKCKKAKRV
+64 SKDTDKYKNVKRV
-77 IDIVVAVQSI
+77 INIITAIQGI

-114 LVVILLVSL
+114 LVVILAVSS

-145 IPLVIMLA
+145 IPLVVMLA

-158 MRWERLAPVET
+158 MRLDRIWDVEI
-169 GSAGSLS
+169 GASDILS
-176 QIAAVLKGSYIVFAT
+176 QICAVMKGSYIVFAS
-191 FMSLIYV
+191 FMTLIYV
-198 LFLKESVEKTK
+198 LFLKESVEKTQ
-209 QKYFYRAVVKALV
+209 QKYFYGAAAKALI

-241 KSLQSM
+241 KSLQGM

-286 NLFYACRLLYQ
+286 NLFYACRLLHQ
-297 GICQTDE
+297 GIFQTDE
-304 AGQKNTEE
+304 VGHKENQNCKAEE
-312 NQTRKSEIDGSG
+312 NESLQNEIWT
-324 QNKVCIQNI
+324 QNPHWMAEK
-333 HELIGRIDKKQ
+333 IDKKR

-350 VLTVFVISLIFN
+350 MLTVFVISLIFN
-362 GQEEIMNKYLTAFLY
+362 GQEGIMNKYLTVFLHV
-377 IIVPVLV
+377 IVPVLV
-384 LIPVMLILVGCN
+384 IIPVMLILVGCN

-413 DEDEGKVEFFYTFP
+413 DEEAGMVEFFYTFP

-460 NDLSLDADTN
+460 NDLSLDADIN
-470 HLKVIILGKNFLERD
+470 HLKVIILGKSFLERE

-495 RQEETFPRNTYVT
+495 RQEETFPRNTYVA
-508 AVDDTD
+508 AVDDVNH
-514 YYFDLNDSMN
+514 YFELNDSMN

-551 LMDEDTDAK
+551 LMDDDTDAK
-560 ENVPVLNMGEIPGN
+560 ENVPVLNMGEIPGDN
-574 N
+574 

>member
-30 PTILSRIV
+30 PTILSRMV

-52 GLVFLALIAYAQ
+52 GLILLALIAYAQ
-64 SKNTDKCKKAKRV
+64 SKDTDKYKNVKLV
-77 IDIVVAVQSI
+77 INIITAIQGI

-114 LVVILLVSL
+114 LVVILAVSS

-145 IPLVIMLA
+145 IPLVVMLA

-158 MRWERLAPVET
+158 MRLDRIWDVEI
-169 GSAGSLS
+169 GASDILS
-176 QIAAVLKGSYIVFAT
+176 QICAVMKGSYIVFAS
-191 FMSLIYV
+191 FMTLIYV
-198 LFLKESVEKTK
+198 LFLKESVEKTQ
-209 QKYFYRAVVKALV
+209 QKYFYGAAAKALI

-241 KSLQSM
+241 KSLQGM

-286 NLFYACRLLYQ
+286 NLFYACQLLYQ
-297 GICQTDE
+297 GIFQTDE
-304 AGQKNTEE
+304 VGHKENQNCKAEE
-312 NQTRKSEIDGSG
+312 NESLQNEIWT
-324 QNKVCIQNI
+324 QNPHWMAEK
-333 HELIGRIDKKQ
+333 IDKKR

-350 VLTVFVISLIFN
+350 MLTVFVISLIFN
-362 GQEEIMNKYLTAFLY
+362 GQEEIMNKYLTVFLHV
-377 IIVPVLV
+377 IVPVLV

-413 DEDEGKVEFFYTFP
+413 DEEAGRVEFFYTFP

-460 NDLSLDADTN
+460 NDLSLDADIK
-470 HLKVIILGKNFLERD
+470 HLKVIILGKSFLERE

-495 RQEETFPRNTYVT
+495 RQEETFPRNTYVA
-508 AVDDTD
+508 AVDDINH
-514 YYFDLNDSMN
+514 YFELNDSMN

-551 LMDEDTDAK
+551 LMDDDTDAK
-560 ENVPVLNMGEIPGN
+560 ENVPVLNMGEIPGDN
-574 N
+574 